1 MGGYIMGFK
10 KPADIAQASVAIGK
24 AKTSLNPDTLI
35 VLGFLAGAYI
45 AFGGLLAVAV
55 GGAVNVEFLG
65 QGVQKL
71 LFAGVFP
78 LGFMLVILGG
88 SELFTENCLFPPIAK
103 FAGQTEWK
111 DVFKN
116 WFWVYIGNFIGS
128 VVVAYFLL
136 TLTGL
141 FAADPWHT
149 FIIKTAEEKVNL
161 GWWKLLWLAVGCN
174 WLVCLATWLSLAA
187 DDVIGKIFAIWL
199 PIMGFVAMGFEHSV
213 ANMFFIP
220 AGMFAGANVGL
231 WRFLWA
237 NLLPVTLGNIVGGT
251 VLVAGIYHYIYLKN
265 GQS

>member
-1 MGGYIMGFK
+1 MGFK
-10 KPADIAQASVAIGK
+10 KPVEIAQASVAIGK
-24 AKTSLNPDTLI
+24 AKTSLNPDKLI
-35 VLGFLAGAYI
+35 VSGFLAGAYI

-65 QGVQKL
+65 RGVQKL

-78 LGFMLVILGG
+78 LGFMLVIIGG

-103 FAGQTEWK
+103 FAGQVEWK
-111 DVFKN
+111 GIFKN

-128 VVVAYFLL
+128 VVVAYFLV
-136 TLTGL
+136 TLTEL

-149 FIIKTAEEKVNL
+149 FIIKMAEEKVNL
-161 GWWKLLWLAVGCN
+161 EWWKLFWLAVGCN
-174 WLVCLATWLSLAA
+174 WLVCLAVWLSVAA
-187 DDVIGKIFAIWL
+187 DDVIGKIFAIWF

-231 WRFLWA
+231 LRFLLA
-237 NLLPVTLGNIVGGT
+237 NLLPVTLGNIVGGM
-251 VLVAGIYHYIYLKN
+251 VLVAGVYHYLYLKD
-265 GQS
+265 SKA